1 MVMSPTVIWLIVG
14 AVLCVMEV
22 GLPTAFVELALGI
35 AALLVAGLSLFI
47 PQVGLQVAIWM
58 VLSIVLTIA
67 MRRLAPKRKSR
78 VLEDAREARTLTE
91 ILPGQTG
98 RVLYEGNSWQA
109 LSEADQAIAPDQMV
123 VVLGRRGTTL
133 IISSVPQF
141 ER

>member
-1 MVMSPTVIWLIVG
+1 MSPTVIWLIVG
-14 AVLCVMEV
+14 TVLCVMEV

-35 AALLVAGLSLFI
+35 AALLVAGLSLLI

-78 VLEDAREARTLTE
+78 LLEDAREARTLTE

-109 LSEADQAIAPDQMV
+109 FSEADQAIAPDQV
-123 VVLGRRGTTL
+123 VVVIGRRGTTL
-133 IISSVPQF
+133 IISAVPQF

>member
-1 MVMSPTVIWLIVG
+1 MSPTVIWLIVG
-14 AVLCVMEV
+14 TVLCVMEV

-35 AALLVAGLSLFI
+35 AALLVAGLSLLI

-78 VLEDAREARTLTE
+78 LLEDAREARTLTE

-109 LSEADQAIAPDQMV
+109 FSEADQAIAPDQMV
-123 VVLGRRGTTL
+123 VVIGRRGTTL
-133 IISSVPQF
+133 IISSVPQL
-141 ER
+141 EG